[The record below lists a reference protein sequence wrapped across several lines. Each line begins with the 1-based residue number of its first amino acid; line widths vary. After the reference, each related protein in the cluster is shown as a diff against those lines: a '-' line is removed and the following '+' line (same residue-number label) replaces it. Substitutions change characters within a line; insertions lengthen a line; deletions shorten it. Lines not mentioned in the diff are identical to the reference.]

1 MHDLL
6 VSDYEKAKTVIA
18 ETSSLSQQIL
28 DARLAL
34 TRSKQRHPEPRLTV
48 SSATAQL
55 DSQIMK
61 MQESSDE
68 LQGVNAG
75 VFAVKEEIKVKSK
88 QVEALR
94 SQRAEVEK
102 IRSSKVDEVED
113 PRYAGLYDWYVQYRS
128 SFHEGQNSP
137 WHRYTAAIALHQ
149 SILGLEA
156 FHLESENEL
165 QLVYRI
171 TSTPE
176 PLELKVKLLFVPNT
190 RQLADAEVMGI
201 DEDLSHLVDLHV
213 RSNDAPG
220 LLVAVIARARECCGS
235 TH

>member
-1 MHDLL
+1 MRSYF

-18 ETSSLSQQIL
+18 EISSLSQQIL

-48 SSATAQL
+48 TSATAQL

-61 MQESSDE
+61 MQDSADE
-68 LQGVNAG
+68 LQRVDEK
-75 VFAVKEEIKVKSK
+75 VSTVKEDIKAKSK
-88 QVEALR
+88 QLEVLR
-94 SQRAEVEK
+94 GRRAEVEK
-102 IRSSKVDEVED
+102 TRSSKVDEIED
-113 PRYAGLYDWYVQYRS
+113 PRYAGLYDWCVESLPLSMKVKTQPHS
-128 SFHEGQNSP
+128 
-137 WHRYTAAIALHQ
+137 RYTAAIALHQ
-149 SILGLEA
+149 SILGLET

-176 PLELKVKLLFVPNT
+176 PRELMVKLLFVPNT
-190 RQLADAEVMGI
+190 RQLADAEVTGI
-201 DEDLSHLVDLHV
+201 DDDLSYLVDLHV

-220 LLVAVIARARECCGS
+220 LLVAVLARARDCGNN